1 MTFRE
6 KLEKI
11 GKPDT
16 DSDVKTEV
24 TILRPLVVSIGQEVE
39 AERNPFADPAVRKDF
54 GDEYERICNLMR
66 G

>member
-1 MTFRE
+1 M
-6 KLEKI
+6 
-11 GKPDT
+11 
-16 DSDVKTEV
+16 
-24 TILRPLVVSIGQEVE
+24 RPLVVSIGQEVE